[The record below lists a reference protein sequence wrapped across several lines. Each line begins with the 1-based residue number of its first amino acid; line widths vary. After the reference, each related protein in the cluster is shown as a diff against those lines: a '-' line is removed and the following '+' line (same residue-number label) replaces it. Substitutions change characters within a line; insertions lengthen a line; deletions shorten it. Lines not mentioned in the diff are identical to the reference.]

1 MSGFSPVTWILARTA
16 GGSAA
21 AEAIEGLSEGLKF
34 KGIVPTK
41 NDLPM
46 SSNDGDMYIVE
57 DMDTTT
63 PGEQSGKAI

>member
-1 MSGFSPVTWILARTA
+1 MAFDAVTWILCKQAA
-16 GGSAA
+16 GSAA